1 MKKKMYYQMKQKT
14 LERGYN
20 ETVKKLEEKKE
31 NVKSVSTTVLKK
43 LNFAIKEVRDNCLI
57 EFYIY
62 KIDFLLISKS
72 CQNIVL
78 QWMCKLAANV
88 LQKSSEM

>member
-31 NVKSVSTTVLKK
+31 NVKTVSTNVLKK
-43 LNFAIKEVRDNCLI
+43 LNFAIKEVRGNRLI
-57 EFYIY
+57 TLSPSNRYHPSPTR
-62 KIDFLLISKS
+62 LH
-72 CQNIVL
+72 
-78 QWMCKLAANV
+78 
-88 LQKSSEM
+88 